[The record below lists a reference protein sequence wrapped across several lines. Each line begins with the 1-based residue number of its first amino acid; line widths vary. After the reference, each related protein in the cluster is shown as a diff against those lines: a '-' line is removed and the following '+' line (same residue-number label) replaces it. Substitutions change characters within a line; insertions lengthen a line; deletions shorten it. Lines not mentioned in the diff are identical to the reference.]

1 MRIVAVEPSDSPVL
15 SGKAAGLHR
24 IQGIG
29 AGFIPKVLDEKVY
42 DEVLE
47 VSGDDAFRAA
57 RELAREEGLLV
68 GISAGANVWAAARAR
83 TPRGHGGQGRGD
95 HPLRHRRAVPLH
107 AAVRRPAGACR
118 VRISGHERQRY
129 DCQLVLKEVGE
140 RGQEALRGGSVLVVG
155 AGGLG
160 APVLFYLAAAGIG
173 RIGIV
178 DDDVVEL
185 SNLQRQILFTTED
198 IGRPKAEAAA
208 ERLAALNPEVVLEPH
223 TSRLMAATAAGVI
236 GGYDV
241 VVTAVDNFPTRYLI
255 NDACVLAGKTLVDG
269 AVLRMT
275 GLAMTIKGGETACY
289 RCLFP
294 EPPPPAGV
302 ISCSEAGVLGPIP
315 GLIGSIQALEV
326 IKVLTGAGQP
336 LYNRLLQF
344 DGAAM
349 TFTEVEVSRR
359 AHVPGVRRGPRCDGA
374 GRPCRLTPSWSACW
388 RSSTA

>member
-1 MRIVAVEPSDSPVL
+1 
-15 SGKAAGLHR
+15 
-24 IQGIG
+24 
-29 AGFIPKVLDEKVY
+29 
-42 DEVLE
+42 
-47 VSGDDAFRAA
+47 
-57 RELAREEGLLV
+57 
-68 GISAGANVWAAARAR
+68 
-83 TPRGHGGQGRGD
+83 
-95 HPLRHRRAVPLH
+95 
-107 AAVRRPAGACR
+107 

-140 RGQEALRGGSVLVVG
+140 RGQEVLRRGSVLVVG

-160 APVLFYLAAAGIG
+160 APVLFYLAAAGVG

-185 SNLQRQILFTTED
+185 SNLQRQILFTTAD

-208 ERLAALNPEVVLEPH
+208 ERLAALNPEVALEPR
-223 TSRLMAATAAGVI
+223 TSRLMAANAAGVI
-236 GGYDV
+236 AEYDI

-302 ISCSEAGVLGPIP
+302 VSCSEAGVLGPVP
-315 GLIGSIQALEV
+315 GIIGSIQAMEV
-326 IKVLTGAGQP
+326 IKVLTGAGRP
-336 LYNRLLQF
+336 LYDRLLQF

-349 TFTEVEVSRR
+349 TFTEVEVSR
-359 AHVPGVRRGPRCDGA
+359 AA
-374 GRPCRLTPSWSACW
+374 ACPVCGEDPAV
-388 RSSTA
+388 TELVDLAV